1 MRPSRPAL
9 PARAVLALA
18 LGAGLAATALP
29 AASAPVPLA
38 ALLAASGAA
47 TPGAYVVVLRAGT
60 EPRGLVHSLG
70 VQARHV
76 YEGSLAG
83 FAAQLTPGQLERVR
97 RDPAVESVEPD
108 QVVRV
113 DGRQPITASSGLYGL
128 DRIDQRAL
136 PLSGSYTYRA
146 DGAGV
151 QAYVIDTGLAASHAD
166 FGGRARNVHDA
177 TGGTGTDC
185 NGHGTHVAGILGGAK
200 HGVAKAVRL
209 RGVRVLGC
217 DGSGSTSD
225 VISAVQWVTANAVK
239 PAVANLSLSGGY
251 SSALN
256 RAVAGLSSSG
266 VLVAVAAGNDG
277 GDACSSSPA
286 SAAPALTT
294 AASSRTD
301 SRATFSASGS
311 CVDTYAPGVD
321 VTSTW
326 LGGGTRT
333 LSGTSMASPHVAGVA
348 ALYKATYGETS
359 SPALA
364 EWVRTSATRGK
375 IKGNVTGTT
384 DRLLFTGGL

>member
-9 PARAVLALA
+9 PARAVVALA
-18 LGAGLAATALP
+18 LGAGLVATALP
-29 AASAPVPLA
+29 AASAPAPLA
-38 ALLAASGAA
+38 PLLAASGQAA
-47 TPGAYVVVLRAGT
+47 PGAYVVVLRPGG
-60 EPRGLVHSLG
+60 EPRRLVHGLQ
-70 VQARHV
+70 VEARHV
-76 YEGSLAG
+76 YEGTLAG
-83 FAAQLTPGQLERVR
+83 FAAQLTPAQLDRVR

-113 DGRQPITASSGLYGL
+113 DRRPSIPAGSGRYGL

-136 PLSGSYTYRA
+136 PLSGSYTSRTGA
-146 DGAGV
+146 AGV
-151 QAYVIDTGLAASHAD
+151 QAYVIDTGIATSHPD

-177 TGGTGTDC
+177 TGGTGADC
-185 NGHGTHVAGILGGAK
+185 NGHGTHVAGILGGAR

-217 DGSGSTSD
+217 DGSGSTAD
-225 VISAVQWVTANAVK
+225 VISAVQWVTAHAVK

-251 SSALN
+251 SRALN
-256 RAVAGLSSSG
+256 RAVSALSGSG

-277 GDACSSSPA
+277 GQACSSSPA
-286 SAAPALTT
+286 SAAAAVTT
-294 AASSRTD
+294 AATSRTD
-301 SRATFSASGS
+301 TRPAFSNSGS

-326 LGGGTRT
+326 LRGGTRT

-348 ALYKATYGETS
+348 ALYKATHGETS

-364 EWVRTSATRGK
+364 GWIRTTATKGTV
-375 IKGNVTGTT
+375 KGNVTGTP

>member
-18 LGAGLAATALP
+18 LGAGLTATALP

-38 ALLAASGAA
+38 PLLAASGAA
-47 TPGAYVVVLRAGT
+47 TPGAYVVVLRPGSS
-60 EPRGLVHSLG
+60 PQGLVHGLG
-70 VQARHV
+70 VKARHV
-76 YEGSLAG
+76 YEGSLTG
-83 FAAQLTPGQLERVR
+83 FAARLTPGQLDRVR

-108 QVVRV
+108 QVVRA
-113 DGRQPITASSGLYGL
+113 DGRQSVTASGLYGL

-146 DGAGV
+146 AGAGV
-151 QAYVIDTGLAASHAD
+151 QAYVIDTGLAASHPD

-177 TGGTGTDC
+177 TGGTGADC
-185 NGHGTHVAGILGGAK
+185 NGHGTHVAGILGGAT
-200 HGVAKAVRL
+200 HGVAKSVRL

-217 DGSGSTSD
+217 DGSGATSD
-225 VISAVQWVTANAVK
+225 VISAVQWVTAHAVK
-239 PAVANLSLSGGY
+239 PAVANLSLSGGF

-301 SRATFSASGS
+301 SRAAFSASGS

-326 LGGGTRT
+326 LAGGTRT

-348 ALYKATYGETS
+348 ALYKSARGETS
-359 SPALA
+359 SPALVD
-364 EWVRTSATRGK
+364 WIKTSATRGAV
-375 IKGNVTGTT
+375 KGNVTGTPN
-384 DRLLFTGGL
+384 RLLFTGGL

>member
-18 LGAGLAATALP
+18 VGAGVTATALP

-38 ALLAASGAA
+38 PLLAASGPA
-47 TPGAYVVVLRAGT
+47 TPGAYVVVLRPGS
-60 EPRGLVHSLG
+60 EPRGLVHGLG
-70 VQARHV
+70 VRAQHV

-83 FAAQLTPGQLERVR
+83 FAAQLTPGQLARVR

-108 QVVRV
+108 QLVRV
-113 DGRQPITASSGLYGL
+113 DGRQSITATSGLYGL

-146 DGAGV
+146 AGAGV
-151 QAYVIDTGLAASHAD
+151 QAYVIDTGLAAAHAD

-177 TGGTGTDC
+177 TGGTGADC

-217 DGSGSTSD
+217 DGNGSTSD
-225 VISAVQWVTANAVK
+225 VISAVQWVTANAVR

-277 GDACSSSPA
+277 GDACRSSPA
-286 SAAPALTT
+286 SAAPALTA

-301 SRATFSASGS
+301 SRATFSGSGS

-326 LGGGTRT
+326 LRGGTRT

-364 EWVRTSATRGK
+364 EWVKTSATRGK
-375 IKGNVTGTT
+375 VKANVAGTPN
-384 DRLLFTGGL
+384 RLLFTGGL